1 MTCLTQLPP
10 SLWQDCDLLYAQ
22 QQAEY
27 LKLQD
32 EHGVNVNLAL
42 LATWLDS
49 HDYLMP
55 TQSWQHLTTQIA
67 SFELNL
73 LQPYRRLRKLSKGH
87 LAPDEYQQM
96 LTVEL
101 MLERKVQKLIL
112 HTPSLLQSSPHADN
126 LARYL
131 SLFDMDIGEHLAR
144 ISNR

>member
-1 MTCLTQLPP
+1 MACLTQLPL

-22 QQAEY
+22 HQAEY

-42 LATWLDS
+42 LATWLDN

-55 TQSWQHLTTQIA
+55 TQGWQHLITQIA

-73 LQPYRRLRKLSKGH
+73 LQPFRRLRKLSKGH

-101 MLERKVQKLIL
+101 MLERKVQRLIL
-112 HTPSLLQSSPHADN
+112 RSPSLLQLSSHTDN
-126 LARYL
+126 LMRYL
-131 SLFDMDIGEHLAR
+131 SLFEVEISVYSML